1 MSDISRAIYWLWK
14 YGGYS
19 GDLSP
24 KSAFEL
30 LSGDSNVVLIYVRS
44 EASYGQ
50 FFSAIFKNEAHL
62 LIWSK
67 RVLES

>member
-1 MSDISRAIYWLWK
+1 MSDIGRAIYWLWK

-30 LSGDSNVVLIYVRS
+30 LSGDSNTVLIDVRS

-50 FFSAIFKNEAHL
+50 FFSHF
-62 LIWSK
+62 
-67 RVLES
+67 

>member
-1 MSDISRAIYWLWK
+1 MSDIGRAIYWLWK

-30 LSGDSNVVLIYVRS
+30 LSGDSNTVLIDVRS

-50 FFSAIFKNEAHL
+50 FFSAIFKNERPSINL
-62 LIWSK
+62 
-67 RVLES
+67 VQEGT